1 MQLGQAC
8 PSEDGPGLLGAGLP
22 QRAAA
27 GESAA
32 IPLVLEQQ
40 ARMGTLPAEQLAD
53 PASGS
58 EANVQ
63 ACAAHGVELIAPVP
77 GRAAS
82 VPCPEPSAEPA
93 PPRARPPIGA
103 NLTQTENWICQ

>member
-8 PSEDGPGLLGAGLP
+8 PSEDDPGLLGAGLP

-40 ARMGTLPAEQLAD
+40 ARMGMLPAEQLAD

-93 PPRARPPIGA
+93 PPEPGPP
-103 NLTQTENWICQ
+103 